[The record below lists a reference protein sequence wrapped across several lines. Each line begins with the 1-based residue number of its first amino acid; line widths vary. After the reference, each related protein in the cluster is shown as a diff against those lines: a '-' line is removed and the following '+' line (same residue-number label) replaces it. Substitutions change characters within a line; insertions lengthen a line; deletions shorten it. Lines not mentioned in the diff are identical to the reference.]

1 MLGFIK
7 SWLVRRTA
15 AAVRKEVRRLQG
27 ATSVEQSKAWALWDE
42 HSARQLKKQAAAAR
56 RAHNEAAKELEEV
69 AKTNRRVGV
78 HRCFHRDPIV
88 YVTPVHHASAIPTVP
103 RSEPAAVGVVTGYEA
118 ILPKLPKIDVMKQK
132 MDKSEGWRS
141 FDKA

>member
-1 MLGFIK
+1 MG
-7 SWLVRRTA
+7 VTC
-15 AAVRKEVRRLQG
+15 
-27 ATSVEQSKAWALWDE
+27 VEDSKAWALWDE
-42 HSARQLKKQAAAAR
+42 HLARARKKQAAAAR